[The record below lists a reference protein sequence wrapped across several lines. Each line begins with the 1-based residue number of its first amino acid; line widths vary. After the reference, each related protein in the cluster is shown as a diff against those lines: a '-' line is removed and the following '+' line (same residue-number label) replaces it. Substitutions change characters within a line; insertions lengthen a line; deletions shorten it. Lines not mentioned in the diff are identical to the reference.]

1 MDFHIIQMNGK
12 EKMVFMLLDFQDVG
26 YLVCLW
32 MLQILQMTSLDVGM
46 TLAMKD
52 TRENNMLFV

>member
-1 MDFHIIQMNGK
+1 MNGK